1 MKRKE
6 LLPLFFC
13 LLGGHW
19 CNAQTNIFPATG
31 NVGIGITSPQSKL
44 QVMGGISV
52 NGRNAISGVNNF
64 GNGIQLVDPSHTS
77 IIFNPGQLTQ
87 LMFGF
92 HTNGS
97 MYWGN
102 NTTYTMS
109 LSKSGDLRVYN
120 TLAVGSGLRA
130 GYKMSVSGKLAA
142 QEVLV
147 TTSNWPDYVFKSD
160 YKLPS
165 LSETEQFINKNGHLP
180 DVPKASD
187 AEINGISLGEMNNI
201 LLKKIEEITLH
212 LIDMEKKNQ
221 QQQGVINEQEKR
233 LKRLES
239 GKGNLGELDI

>member
-13 LLGGHW
+13 VLSGHLGI
-19 CNAQTNIFPATG
+19 AQTNIFPATG

-44 QVMGGISV
+44 QVMGGLSI
-52 NGRNAISGVNNF
+52 NGRNATAGINNF
-64 GNGIQLVDPSHTS
+64 GNGIQLIDPNHTS

-102 NTTYTMS
+102 NTTYTMA

-120 TLAVGSGLRA
+120 TLAVGSGLKA

-147 TTSNWPDYVFKSD
+147 TTSNWPDYVFRSD
-160 YKLPS
+160 YKLRS
-165 LSETEQFINKNGHLP
+165 LSETEQFISKNGHLP
-180 DVPKASD
+180 DVPKASE

-212 LIDMEKKNQ
+212 LIDIEKKNQ
-221 QQQGVINEQEKR
+221 EQQRVINEQQKR
-233 LKRLES
+233 LKQLES
-239 GKGNLGELDI
+239 GKRNFRELGT